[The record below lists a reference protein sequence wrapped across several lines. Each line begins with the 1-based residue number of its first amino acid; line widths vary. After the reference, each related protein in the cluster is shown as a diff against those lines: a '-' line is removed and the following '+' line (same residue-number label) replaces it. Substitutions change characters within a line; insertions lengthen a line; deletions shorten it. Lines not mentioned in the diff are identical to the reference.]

1 MAGPLDVA
9 AEYSHEE
16 LCKFIADKV
25 EDKNPIADSTGF
37 T

>member
-1 MAGPLDVA
+1 MIAGHLD
-9 AEYSHEE
+9 SHEE
-16 LCKFIADKV
+16 LRKFIADKV